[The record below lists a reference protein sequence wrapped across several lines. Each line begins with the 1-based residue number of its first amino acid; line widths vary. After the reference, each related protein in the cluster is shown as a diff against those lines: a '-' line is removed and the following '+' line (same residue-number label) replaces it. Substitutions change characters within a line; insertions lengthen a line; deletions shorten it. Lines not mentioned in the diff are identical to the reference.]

1 MEQSAATTSASS
13 LAALRLMLDD
23 PADAPEVVVPLSAA
37 ECDLLA
43 DDHMVCTCNNVSAG
57 EIRTAMQDGSCASL
71 DDIQVKTRAGGACGH
86 CLPTVAGL
94 VDLEILRARP
104 A

>member
-1 MEQSAATTSASS
+1 MDQQEATTRATS

-23 PADAPEVVVPLSAA
+23 PTDDVEVVVPLTAA
-37 ECDLLA
+37 ECEALP
-43 DDHMVCTCNNVSAG
+43 DDHLVCTCNNVSAG
-57 EIRTAMQDGSCASL
+57 EIRDAMTHGGCGSL
-71 DDIQVKTRAGGACGH
+71 DDIQVRTRAGGACGR

-94 VDLEILRARP
+94 VDVEILRARP

>member
-1 MEQSAATTSASS
+1 MEQQGATSRATS

-23 PADAPEVVVPLSAA
+23 PAETLEVVVPLAA
-37 ECDLLA
+37 EECELLA
-43 DDHMVCTCNNVSAG
+43 DDYLVCTCNNVSAG
-57 EIRTAMQDGSCASL
+57 EIRAAMTSGSCASL
-71 DDIQVKTRAGGACGH
+71 DDVQVKTRAGGACGK

-94 VDLEILRARP
+94 VDVEILRVRP